1 MARVAARQGV
11 ASKRH
16 AARPRATRGLMKR
29 AIAEDLC
36 DRELAWGVLSILDF
50 SSRGWP
56 SCERCVCA
64 QSIRVLGPTGKRYN
78 TKTHTHGDF
87 LSRSRV
93 CLCDCVRAARWSSG
107 APTTQHLRCVL
118 CAWPWAMAVC
128 MTAHLRYQAGRGAL
142 LPL

>member
-16 AARPRATRGLMKR
+16 AARPRATRGLKTR

-56 SCERCVCA
+56 SCEVRVC
-64 QSIRVLGPTGKRYN
+64 PE
-78 TKTHTHGDF
+78 H
-87 LSRSRV
+87 SRV
-93 CLCDCVRAARWSSG
+93 ESYR
-107 APTTQHLRCVL
+107 QKI
-118 CAWPWAMAVC
+118 
-128 MTAHLRYQAGRGAL
+128 
-142 LPL
+142 